1 MEVLYLF
8 LSVISSILCV
18 ILFFKVWGMC
28 NDVDKLTKFV
38 ISKWSE
44 KGTKSPNE
52 SEEYKVGDLVVWKE
66 TGKQMRIASIRDEG
80 TYECRTNQ
88 GETFVGNFSSDELVK
103 FKE

>member
-1 MEVLYLF
+1 MEVLFLF
-8 LSVISSILCV
+8 LFVIWGITCA

-28 NDVDKLTKFV
+28 NDVNKLTKFV

-52 SEEYKVGDLVVWKE
+52 SEEYQVGDLVIWKE
-66 TGKQMRIASIRDEG
+66 TGKQMHIASIRDDG

-88 GETFVGNFSSDELVK
+88 GATFVGNFSSDELVK